1 MDLWPND
8 IADRYPAGGSAADG
22 TAAEV
27 GTRGTLRSP
36 VVILHE
42 QAALLGE
49 KTGEVVQG
57 QVVKGKGLPPGEAGE
72 MMFVYELGITA
83 PALPGY
89 VCPLVTIVHGRA
101 FYPVDVF
108 VAEEVMEELV
118 ACVPALG
125 TDPRWEVF
133 GEMKYVHAFTEEAFQ
148 EVLRIVLGAY
158 ATRQV
163 VAALLSQVEE
173 GEEEEVP
180 F

>member
-8 IADRYPAGGSAADG
+8 IADRYPGDESPADG

-27 GTRGTLRSP
+27 GARGTLRSP

-125 TDPRWEVF
+125 TDPRWEVDA
-133 GEMKYVHAFTEEAFQ
+133 EMGYVHAFEEGGYVA
-148 EVLRIVLGAY
+148 VLRLVLGAY
-158 ATRQV
+158 TTRQV
-163 VAALLSQVEE
+163 VAALVSQVEE
-173 GEEEEVP
+173 GVEEDVP